1 MKPTIQEILYSAKA
15 LLRELEQTD
24 KDGAECYEQEEAKHL
39 HSLISRYE
47 KEKLPIEFECELQP
61 LPSKTRRQ
69 LQELAKIDYES
80 IPSKIIHVY
89 GEPQFI
95 EEDGTPRYTMT
106 REYLERLYKEVE
118 DFIADCTYEESK
130 EYLESTKKF
139 LSLLHKHINHDY
151 LKSV

>member
-1 MKPTIQEILYSAKA
+1 MSRPTIDEILYSAKA

-24 KDGAECYEQEEAKHL
+24 TEGVDYYEQEEAKHL

-47 KEKLPIEFECELQP
+47 KEKSPIEFGGTIGI
-61 LPSKTRRQ
+61 LPPKTRRQ

-89 GEPQFI
+89 GKPQFI

-130 EYLESTKKF
+130 EYLESNKKF
-139 LSLLHKHINHDY
+139 LSLLHKHINHD
-151 LKSV
+151 SRI

>member
-24 KDGAECYEQEEAKHL
+24 KDGVDYYGQEEAKRIR
-39 HSLISRYE
+39 SIISRYE
-47 KEKLPIEFECELQP
+47 KEKLHIEFGGTIGI
-61 LPSKTRRQ
+61 LPPKTRRQ

-106 REYLERLYKEVE
+106 REYLERLYKEVD

-130 EYLESTKKF
+130 ENLESTKKF
-139 LSLLHKHINHDY
+139 LSLLHKHINHD
-151 LKSV
+151 SRV